1 MVVVLIIIG
10 FLCLLILLLFFN
22 LIFNITEHNYGLVY
36 HKPLF
41 VHLYSKTRSLSP
53 NQSYILHKQFPY
65 FTSLTDKKKRYFEH
79 RVARFIENYQFIGK
93 EEFVITD
100 EVKVLI
106 AATSTMLTFG
116 MRNYLYKIIDKII
129 VFPTS
134 YLSTVTNEYHK
145 GEFNPRV
152 KAIVFS
158 WEDFIKGFETKED
171 NLNLGIHE
179 FAHVLNYHGLKSGDV
194 SAIIFSRMY
203 KKINEQVNH
212 PPNKERLIQ
221 SNYFRIYAYT
231 NQFEF
236 LAVILE
242 HYFETPHSFEKEFP
256 ELYATVSKMLNHSH

>member
-1 MVVVLIIIG
+1 MAVILTIIG
-10 FLCLLILLLFFN
+10 VLCLLIMLLFFN
-22 LIFNITEHNYGLVY
+22 LIFNITEHNYGLLY
-36 HKPLF
+36 NKPLF
-41 VHLYSKTRSLSP
+41 VHLYSKTRTLSP

-79 RVARFIENYQFIGK
+79 RVARFIENYSFIGQ
-93 EEFVITD
+93 EGFVITD

-106 AATSTMLTFG
+106 ASTSTMLTFG

-129 VFPTS
+129 VFPSS

-179 FAHVLNYHGLKSGDV
+179 FAHVLNYHGLKSSDA

-242 HYFETPHSFEKEFP
+242 HYFETPQEFEREFP
-256 ELYATVSKMLNHSH
+256 ELYQTISKMLNHIH